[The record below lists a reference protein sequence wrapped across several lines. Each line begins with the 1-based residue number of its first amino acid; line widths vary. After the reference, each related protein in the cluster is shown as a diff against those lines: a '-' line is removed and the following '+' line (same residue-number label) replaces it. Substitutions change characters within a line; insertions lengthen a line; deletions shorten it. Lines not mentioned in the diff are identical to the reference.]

1 MGSGVPS
8 HPRLGLR
15 QTDDHEVVVRP
26 LSLSVAKTETGGG
39 VRAFC
44 VRNNPDKI
52 GVIASQ

>member
-15 QTDDHEVVVRP
+15 QTDDHEVVVP